1 MSQARSDRYREA
13 GVDIDAGDELVR
25 RISPLAES
33 TRVPGA
39 TEGLGGFGGVFDLHA
54 AGFPAPGVQLVSGT
68 DGVGTKLMIAFAT
81 GIHDTI
87 GIDCV
92 AMCVNDILA
101 VGARPLFFLDYFA
114 TGKLEPE
121 VGQQV
126 VAGIAEGC
134 KQAKCWLMGG
144 ETAEMPGM
152 YADGEYDLAGFVV
165 GGVTDETR
173 IEPAHA
179 RAGDVLI
186 GVASSGLHS
195 NGFSLARHVLLNE
208 QKLPLDQP
216 LGNDTLTLGERLLV
230 PTQIYV
236 DAVQSLRDAGV
247 APHGIAHITGG
258 GMWEN
263 PQRALTKNLG
273 VTLDIDAMRAMRQPI
288 FQEISARGN
297 VSESEMYRVFN
308 MGIGLVIIVDPKD
321 VDTTLEQFSQG
332 PLAAKV
338 IGKVQECGDGPR
350 VQIPNISNQPIS

>member
-1 MSQARSDRYREA
+1 MSQAKSDRYREA
-13 GVDIDAGDELVR
+13 GVDIDAGEELVR

-33 TRVPGA
+33 TRIPGA
-39 TEGLGGFGGVFDLHA
+39 TEGLGGFGGIFDLHA

-68 DGVGTKLMIAFAT
+68 DGVGTKLMLAFAT

-92 AMCVNDILA
+92 AMCANDILA

-165 GGVTDETR
+165 GAVTDDTR
-173 IEPAHA
+173 IEPSHA
-179 RAGDVLI
+179 KTDDVLI
-186 GVASSGLHS
+186 GISSSGLHS
-195 NGFSLARHVLLNE
+195 NGFSLARHVLLQE
-208 QKLPLDQP
+208 QELPLDKA
-216 LGNDTLTLGERLLV
+216 LGDDDLTLGQRLLV

-236 DAVQSLRDAGV
+236 DAVQSLRDEGV
-247 APHGIAHITGG
+247 TPHGVAHITGG

-263 PQRALTKNLG
+263 PQRALPKELG
-273 VTLDIDAMRAMRQPI
+273 VHLDIEAMRAMRQPI
-288 FQEISARGN
+288 FEHISRLGK

-308 MGIGLVIIVDPKD
+308 MGIGLVLIVDPSD
-321 VDTTLEQFSQG
+321 VDTTLSTFESG
-332 PLAAKV
+332 TLNAHV
-338 IGKVQECGDGPR
+338 IGKVQPAGDKGR
-350 VQIPNISNQPIS
+350 VQIPGVSSEPIA

>member
-13 GVDIDAGDELVR
+13 GVDIDAGEELVR

-33 TRVPGA
+33 TRIPGS
-39 TEGLGGFGGVFDLHA
+39 TEGLGGFGGIFDLHA

-68 DGVGTKLMIAFAT
+68 DGVGTKLMLAFAT

-92 AMCVNDILA
+92 AMCANDILA

-165 GGVTDETR
+165 GAVTDDTR
-173 IEPAHA
+173 IDPADA
-179 RAGDVLI
+179 KEGDVLI
-186 GVASSGLHS
+186 GISSSGLHS

-208 QKLPLDQP
+208 QNLPLDKP
-216 LGNDTLTLGERLLV
+216 LGDDSMPLGERLLV

-247 APHGIAHITGG
+247 TPHGVAHITGG

-263 PQRALTKNLG
+263 PQRALLKDLG
-273 VTLDIDAMRAMRQPI
+273 VHLDIEALRAMRQPI
-288 FQEISARGN
+288 FEQISRLGK

-308 MGIGLVIIVDPKD
+308 MGIGLILIVAPSD
-321 VDTTLEQFSQG
+321 VDTTLAQFESGTLDAQ
-332 PLAAKV
+332 V
-338 IGKVQECGDGPR
+338 IGKVQPADDKGR
-350 VQIPNISNQPIS
+350 VQIPGVSSEPIA

>member
-92 AMCVNDILA
+92 AMCANDILA

-114 TGKLEPE
+114 TGKLEPH
-121 VGQQV
+121 VGEQV
-126 VAGIAEGC
+126 VAGITEGC

-165 GGVTDETR
+165 GAVTEETR

-179 RAGDVLI
+179 KAGDMLI
-186 GVASSGLHS
+186 GVSSSGLHS
-195 NGFSLARHVLLNE
+195 NGFSLARHVLLQE
-208 QKLPLDQP
+208 QALPLDQP
-216 LGNDTLTLGERLLV
+216 LPGDSLTLGERLLV

-247 APHGIAHITGG
+247 APHGVAHITGG

-263 PQRALTKNLG
+263 PQRALLKNLG
-273 VTLDIDAMRAMRQPI
+273 VTLDIDALRAMRQPI
-288 FQEISARGN
+288 FEHISRRGE

-308 MGIGLVIIVDPKD
+308 MGVGLVLIVAPED
-321 VDTTLEQFSQG
+321 VDTTLAQFTSG
-332 PLAAKV
+332 PLSARV
-338 IGKVQECGDGPR
+338 IGRVQECGDGPR
-350 VQIPNISNQPIS
+350 VEIPGISNAPIA

>member
-1 MSQARSDRYREA
+1 MSHARSDRYREA

-25 RISPLAES
+25 RISPLAEA

-39 TEGLGGFGGVFDLHA
+39 TDGLGGFGGIFDLHA

-92 AMCVNDILA
+92 AMCANDILA
-101 VGARPLFFLDYFA
+101 VGAKPLFFLDYFA

-126 VAGIAEGC
+126 VAGITEGC
-134 KQAKCWLMGG
+134 KQAQCWLMGG

-152 YADGEYDLAGFVV
+152 YDDGEYDLAGFVV
-165 GGVTDETR
+165 GAVTEETR
-173 IEPAHA
+173 IEPSHA
-179 RAGDVLI
+179 KVDDVLI
-186 GVASSGLHS
+186 GISSSGLHS
-195 NGFSLARHVLLNE
+195 NGFSLARHVLLHE

-216 LGNDTLTLGERLLV
+216 LGDDTKTLGERLLV

-247 APHGIAHITGG
+247 SPHGVAHITGG

-263 PQRALTKNLG
+263 PQRALLPELG
-273 VTLDIDAMRAMRQPI
+273 VTLDIDAMRSMRQPI
-288 FQEISARGN
+288 FEQISRLGK
-297 VSESEMYRVFN
+297 VSEREMYRVFN
-308 MGIGLVIIVDPKD
+308 MGIGLVLIVDPKD
-321 VDTTLEQFSQG
+321 VDTTLAQFRTGALQ
-332 PLAAKV
+332 AAV
-338 IGKVQECGDGPR
+338 IGRVQEAPEDAR
-350 VQIPNISNQPIS
+350 VQIPGISDDPIA